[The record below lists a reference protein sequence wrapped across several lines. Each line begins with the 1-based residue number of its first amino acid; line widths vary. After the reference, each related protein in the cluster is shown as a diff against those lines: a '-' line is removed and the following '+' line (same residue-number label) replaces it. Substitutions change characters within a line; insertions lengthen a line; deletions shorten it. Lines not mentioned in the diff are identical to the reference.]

1 MRYVIRLAMMLA
13 AIAGFTLAAGPATAA
28 CPDPTNLCE
37 CLGQAGRYTAV
48 ATQLQVKSGK
58 ISYSG
63 YAYPIPSFLEGS
75 VCAQTGKIGGKAG
88 GETGISNNLLFAA
101 GPGTNAAKF
110 SGYKYY
116 GYPYPGSYIEGDL
129 ATAGGLL
136 TGLGFT
142 EVAGETSTDG
152 SYAEISSCTGA
163 LVDAASASTALA
175 AFTPTQ
181 TLTDVTVTGGDTFT
195 ITGGTG
201 LNVVNVNSINVKPG
215 RDDYGSPLPSTLELE
230 LPGPTD
236 TMIVNVATSLQ
247 VGNTSAIVIVGGSP
261 ERVILNVH
269 GGLAS
274 KVKIGGF
281 EATVDPPILAPGAKL
296 LAKGYSILSN
306 LIGGSKSKIQ
316 GPEIADALL
325 CP

>member
-1 MRYVIRLAMMLA
+1 V
-13 AIAGFTLAAGPATAA
+13 
-28 CPDPTNLCE
+28 
-37 CLGQAGRYTAV
+37 V

-63 YAYPIPSFLEGS
+63 YAYAIPSFLEGS

-88 GETGISNNLLFAA
+88 GETGISNDLLFAA
-101 GPGTNAAKF
+101 GPGTSAAKF
-110 SGYKYY
+110 AGYKYY

-129 ATAGGLL
+129 ATAGGTL

-142 EVAGETSTDG
+142 EVSGITDTTG
-152 SYAEISSCTGA
+152 AYPGISSCEGA
-163 LVDAASASTALA
+163 LVDAVSASATLA
-175 AFTPTQ
+175 GLTPTQ
-181 TLTDVTVTGGDTFT
+181 TLTDVSVSGGDTFT
-195 ITGGTG
+195 ITGGAG
-201 LNVVNVNSINVKPG
+201 VNVVNVNSIKVKPG
-215 RDDYGSPLPSTLELE
+215 RDSYGYSLPSTLELE

-236 TMIVNVATSLQ
+236 TMIVNIATSLQ
-247 VGNTSAIVIVGGSP
+247 LGNASAIVIVGGTP

-269 GGLAS
+269 GGIAS

-281 EATVDPPILAPGAKL
+281 EATIDPPILAPGAKL

-325 CP
+325 CQ